1 MIGRVALLVTF
12 KKAKPKPQSLSR
24 SHIRDLCGI
33 EIMRE
38 ISKSELKLV
47 NYLLE
52 KAGKPTQIPKMVRP
66 LKDGGMGSISF
77 DLKES
82 RKRDSQIIGGSFKD
96 SDGVL
101 VDFELTADE
110 NNELFEL
117 DLWKVDFSRLLKYPQ
132 LNEITITPHNNG

>member
-1 MIGRVALLVTF
+1 
-12 KKAKPKPQSLSR
+12 
-24 SHIRDLCGI
+24 
-33 EIMRE
+33 MRE

-47 NYLLE
+47 SYLLE
-52 KAGKPTQIPKMVRP
+52 KAGKQTHIPNLIRP
-66 LKDGGMGSISF
+66 LKDEGMGSISF
-77 DLKES
+77 DLKGS
-82 RKRDSQIIGGSFKD
+82 RKRVSQIIGGSFKD

-132 LNEITITPHNNG
+132 LNVIKITPHNNGYKAQA